1 VASKRTSNPGTI
13 IVGIVDDD
21 RSLRQSVARLLSSY
35 GFNVVHYGSA
45 EEFLAHDHELDCLVL
60 DIQLPGESGLDL
72 EARLRMRG
80 RSLPVVFMTGQHSV
94 PLHDAVRATG
104 LPCLQKPF
112 DEDGLVS
119 AISEATAT
127 A

>member
-1 VASKRTSNPGTI
+1 VTVASHSI

-21 RSLRQSVARLLSSY
+21 QPLRASVARLLSSH

-45 EEFLAHDHELDCLVL
+45 EEFLAHDQELDCLVL
-60 DIQLPGESGLDL
+60 DVQLPGESGLDL
-72 EARLRMRG
+72 AARLRVGR
-80 RSLPVVFMTGQHSV
+80 RSLPVVFITGQHSV
-94 PLHDAVRATG
+94 PVHEAIRATG
-104 LPCLQKPF
+104 LTCLQKPF

-119 AISEATAT
+119 AICDATAP